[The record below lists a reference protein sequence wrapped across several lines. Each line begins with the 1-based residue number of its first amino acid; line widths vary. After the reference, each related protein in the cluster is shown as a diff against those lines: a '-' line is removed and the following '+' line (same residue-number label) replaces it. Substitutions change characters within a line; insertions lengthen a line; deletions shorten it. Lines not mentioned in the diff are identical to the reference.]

1 MITQILDKARD
12 YSIMPS
18 NQNNNKWREKLQN
31 VFGEYNTLVTKKM
44 ILETSIHGWVRVPSS
59 MFIAK
64 ILSLYFY

>member
-31 VFGEYNTLVTKKM
+31 VFGEYNTLVTKEM
-44 ILETSIHGWVRVPSS
+44 ILETSIHG
-59 MFIAK
+59 
-64 ILSLYFY
+64 